1 MKNHKHNCN
10 TIKLNAIVYFLIS
23 MLLSIPAI
31 SFSQNSNSRI
41 EKMKSA
47 HHEVPND
54 SYTVVSRE
62 LMEKSPAYRFSSSNF
77 FTIQV
82 NIDEDGNNIVGDAAN
97 EPSIAIDPTNSN
109 RMVIGWRQF
118 DDIGN
123 DFRQAGYAYTEDG
136 GQSWVFPG
144 VIDPGV
150 FRSDP
155 VLEYDSDGNFYYNS
169 LTVDEA
175 MNFECTT
182 YRILDDGVE
191 WDDGVFSYGGDKLWM
206 TIDRTDGIGAGNNYS
221 FWSFYASAC
230 NGASTRSI
238 DGGDN
243 YENCVA
249 IPGGPVF
256 GTMAIDVEGTVYS
269 FGAYA
274 SESGFLLAKST
285 TAQNPDNPVTWDNY
299 VSVNL
304 DGDLGASTPIN
315 PEGLSGQAWVDI
327 DVSDGSGRGNIY
339 LLSSVVRNSNNDPA
353 DVMFVKS
360 TDGGQTYSAPIRI
373 NTDEETDNYQW
384 FGTMS
389 VAPNGRID
397 VVWLDTRDA
406 PQNSQY
412 LSELYYSYSI
422 DQGETWSE
430 NEKLSESFDPHI
442 GWPIQKKMGDY
453 YDMVSDNEGVHLAWA
468 NTLNDGEDVYY
479 ARIKPVITEI
489 TEVID
494 EQYYQTT
501 VFPNPFRNE
510 TTFSFFLKDEEH
522 INIEIYNILG
532 NKVKTL
538 LNRQLEAGSHQF
550 KWDGKN
556 RGGQCLPKGV
566 YFYSFKVK
574 NYCKTGKV
582 MITN

>member
-1 MKNHKHNCN
+1 MKNHTHNCS
-10 TIKLNAIVYFLIS
+10 TIKQSALVYFLIS
-23 MLLSIPAI
+23 MLLCIPAI
-31 SFSQNSNSRI
+31 SFSQNSMNKI

-54 SYTVVSRE
+54 KYVAVSRE
-62 LMEKSPAYRFSSSNF
+62 SKERSPAYQFNSSNF

-97 EPSIAIDPTNSN
+97 EPSIAIDPTNSD

-136 GQSWVFPG
+136 GQSWTFPG
-144 VIDPGV
+144 AIDPGV

-155 VLEYDSDGNFYYNS
+155 VLDYDSDGNFYYNS

-206 TIDRTDGIGAGNNYS
+206 RTDRTDGLGAGNNYS

-238 DGGDN
+238 DGGDS
-243 YENCVA
+243 YEDCVDV
-249 IPGGPVF
+249 PGGPIF
-256 GTMAIDVEGTVYS
+256 GTLAIDADGILFS
-269 FGAYA
+269 FGASA
-274 SESGFLLAKST
+274 SAPGFILAKST
-285 TAQNPDNPVTWDNY
+285 TAQNPDNPVTWDNS

-304 DGDLGASTPIN
+304 DGELGTSAPIN
-315 PEGLSGQAWVDI
+315 PEGLTGQAWIDI
-327 DVSDGSGRGNIY
+327 DISDGPGRGNIY
-339 LLSSVVRNSNNDPA
+339 LLSSVERNSNNDPA
-353 DVMFVKS
+353 DVMFAKS
-360 TDGGQTYSAPIRI
+360 TDGGQTFSTPIRI
-373 NTDEETDNYQW
+373 NTDEGTSNYQW

-397 VVWLDTRDA
+397 VVWLDTRNA
-406 PQNSQY
+406 PADSQY
-412 LSELYYSYSI
+412 VSALYYSYST
-422 DQGETWSE
+422 DEGETWSE
-430 NEKLSESFDPHI
+430 NEKLSASFDPHV

-468 NTLNDGEDVYY
+468 NTINEGEDVYY
-479 ARIKPVITEI
+479 ARIKPIITEI
-489 TEVID
+489 GEVAD
-494 EQYYQTT
+494 EQYYQTK

-510 TTFSFFLKDEEH
+510 TTFSFFLKNEEH
-522 INIEIYNILG
+522 VNIEIYNLLG
-532 NKVKTL
+532 SRVKTII
-538 LNRQLEAGSHQF
+538 NRQLEAGRHQF
-550 KWDGKN
+550 KWNGSSETGH
-556 RGGQCLPKGV
+556 RLPKGV
-566 YFYSFKVK
+566 YFYSFKVNK
-574 NYCKTGKV
+574 YCKTRKV
-582 MITN
+582 LITD